1 MARLP
6 HRLSWLASVAF
17 AAVSLQSAAAQQD
30 GENLAPYQ
38 MLRSLQFV
46 QDTVVA
52 GDHSAGEMQRYLI
65 GSIDR
70 RLRSVDP
77 SVYSDPRNVDAALI
91 YAMSGGN
98 PSTLEYLVSRDV
110 AGNFDNRVSDI
121 LRKYLSGQGTLVAN
135 TLKAMVPEYRNERIG
150 PYLALV
156 AGNVAV
162 TNTPLEALE
171 LYDWARLT
179 APGTIVEEAA
189 LRRSVSIT
197 VEADLVDKGLAY
209 ARKYA
214 RRYVHSPYASQFADL
229 FVLLVVRHYGKEITA
244 PDVEGTLAF
253 MDADRQREVYLRI
266 ARQAAIAGKND
277 LARYASEQAT
287 GIKGGADDRNAEQL
301 ARLYGGMAD
310 IPSDKVGDA
319 MKAITDLPEA
329 NLSPADQALRAA
341 AQAIADAVVRP
352 PVAQNAAEKQTLSEN
367 QGGESPT
374 QDSGAT
380 IAPTQ
385 DAVSQIASSANDV
398 SGSGSASGAT
408 PAGSATKYD
417 ADFQT
422 YVDRGRSTLNA
433 IDDLLK
439 EEGTLQ

>member
-6 HRLSWLASVAF
+6 HRLSCLASVAF
-17 AAVSLQSAAAQQD
+17 AALSLQSASAQQD

-46 QDTVVA
+46 QDTVVT
-52 GDHSAGEMQRYLI
+52 GDHSAGEMQRYMI
-65 GSIDR
+65 GAIDK
-70 RLRSVDP
+70 RLRSVDA

-98 PSTLEYLVSRDV
+98 PATLEYLVSRDV
-110 AGNFDNRVSDI
+110 AGNFDNRVSDV
-121 LRKYLSGQGTLVAN
+121 LRKYLNGQGTLVAN

-162 TNTPLEALE
+162 TNTPLEALD

-189 LRRSVSIT
+189 LRRSVSIA

-229 FVLLVVRHYGKEITA
+229 FVVLVVRHYGKEITA
-244 PDVEGTLAF
+244 PDVEGTIAF

-266 ARQAAIAGKND
+266 ARQAAISGKND

-310 IPSDKVGDA
+310 IPSDKVTDA

-329 NLSPADQALRAA
+329 NLSPEDQALRAA
-341 AQAIADAVVRP
+341 AKAIADAVVRP
-352 PVAQNAAEKQTLSEN
+352 PVAAGSGPEIPNA
-367 QGGESPT
+367 ESLG
-374 QDSGAT
+374 QDTVANMAT
-380 IAPTQ
+380 TPDVA
-385 DAVSQIASSANDV
+385 SQAASSANDV
-398 SGSGSASGAT
+398 SGSGSAPGETAD
-408 PAGSATKYD
+408 GSATKYD

>member
-1 MARLP
+1 MPRLP
-6 HRLSWLASVAF
+6 HRLLCLASVAF
-17 AAVSLQSAAAQQD
+17 AALSLQSAVAQQPG
-30 GENLAPYQ
+30 GENLEPYQ

-46 QDTVVA
+46 QDTVVT
-52 GDHSAGEMQRYLI
+52 GDHSAGEMQRYMI
-65 GSIDR
+65 GAIDK
-70 RLRSVDP
+70 RLRAVDP
-77 SVYSDPRNVDAALI
+77 TAYSDPRNVDAALI

-98 PSTLEYLVSRDV
+98 PATLEYLVSRDV
-110 AGNFDNRVSDI
+110 SGNFDNRVSDV
-121 LRKYLSGQGTLVAN
+121 LRKYLGGQGTLIAN
-135 TLKAMVPEYRNERIG
+135 TLKAMVPEYKNERIG

-189 LRRSVSIT
+189 LRRSVSIA

-229 FVLLVVRHYGKEITA
+229 FVLLVVRHYGQEITA

-277 LARYASEQAT
+277 LARYASERAIGVQ
-287 GIKGGADDRNAEQL
+287 GGEDDRNAEQL

-319 MKAITDLPEA
+319 VKAMADMPETT
-329 NLSPADQALRAA
+329 LSPADQALRAA

-352 PVAQNAAEKQTLSEN
+352 PVAERAQSASPSSESL
-367 QGGESPT
+367 G
-374 QDSGAT
+374 QDTSAN
-380 IAPTQ
+380 IASTP
-385 DAVSQIASSANDV
+385 DSVSQTASSANDV
-398 SGSGSASGAT
+398 SGSGSAPGNTA
-408 PAGSATKYD
+408 AGSATKYD

-439 EEGTLQ
+439 EEGTLR

>member
-1 MARLP
+1 MTRFPL
-6 HRLSWLASVAF
+6 RILFLA
-17 AAVSLQSAAAQQD
+17 SAAAAALSVSPARSQED
-30 GENLAPYQ
+30 RENLAPYQ

-46 QDTVVA
+46 QDTVVT

-65 GSIDR
+65 GAIDA

-98 PSTLEYLVSRDV
+98 PATLEYLVSRDV
-110 AGNFDNRVSDI
+110 SGNFDSRVADV
-121 LRKYLSGQGTLVAN
+121 LRKYLKGQGVLVAN
-135 TLKAMVPEYRNERIG
+135 SLKLMVPEYRNQRIG

-162 TNTPLEALE
+162 TKTPVEALD

-189 LRRSVSIT
+189 LRRSVSIA
-197 VEADLVDKGLAY
+197 VEADMVDRGLAY

-229 FVLLVVRHYGKEITA
+229 FVLLVVRHYGKEIHEA
-244 PDVEGTLAF
+244 DIEGTIAF

-266 ARQAAIAGKND
+266 ARSSAIAGKND
-277 LARYASEQAT
+277 LARYASQRAQ
-287 GIKGGADDRNAEQL
+287 GIVGGAGDRNAEAL
-301 ARLYGGMAD
+301 ASLYGGMAN
-310 IPSDKVGDA
+310 IPSDKA
-319 MKAITDLPEA
+319 EAAAKAITDVPLDG
-329 NLSPADQALRAA
+329 LSPGDLALKAA
-341 AQAIADAVVRP
+341 AQAVADAVVRP
-352 PVAQNAAEKQTLSEN
+352 PSAESFGQDKIPNMTA
-367 QGGESPT
+367 T
-374 QDSGAT
+374 QDTDSM
-380 IAPTQ
+380 P
-385 DAVSQIASSANDV
+385 ASPANDV
-398 SGSGSASGAT
+398 SGLASAAGKT
-408 PAGSATKYD
+408 PDGSATKYD

>member
-6 HRLSWLASVAF
+6 HRLLCLASVAF
-17 AAVSLQSAAAQQD
+17 AAFSLQSASAQQE

-46 QDTVVA
+46 QDTVVT
-52 GDHSAGEMQRYLI
+52 GDHSAGEMQRYMI
-65 GSIDR
+65 GAIDR

-98 PSTLEYLVSRDV
+98 PATLEYLVSRDV

-121 LRKYLSGQGTLVAN
+121 LRKYLGGQGMLVAN
-135 TLKAMVPEYRNERIG
+135 TLKAMVPEYKNERIG

-189 LRRSVSIT
+189 LRRSVSIA

-244 PDVEGTLAF
+244 PDVEGTIAF

-310 IPSDKVGDA
+310 IPSDKVTDA

-341 AQAIADAVVRP
+341 AKAIADAVVRP
-352 PVAQNAAEKQTLSEN
+352 PVAATGTGAEIPNA
-367 QGGESPT
+367 ESLG
-374 QDSGAT
+374 QDTGANM
-380 IAPTQ
+380 APTP
-385 DAVSQIASSANDV
+385 DVASQAASSANDV
-398 SGSGSASGAT
+398 SGSGSAPGETAD
-408 PAGSATKYD
+408 GSATKYD

>member
-1 MARLP
+1 MARFP
-6 HRLSWLASVAF
+6 HRLLGLASAAF
-17 AAVSLQSAAAQQD
+17 AAVSLQGAAAQQE

-46 QDTVVA
+46 QDTVVT

-65 GSIDR
+65 GAIDK
-70 RLRSVDP
+70 RLRAVDP

-110 AGNFDNRVSDI
+110 AGNFDNRVADI
-121 LRKYLSGQGTLVAN
+121 LRKYLSGQGTMVVN

-162 TNTPLEALE
+162 AGTPLEALE
-171 LYDWARLT
+171 FYDWARLA

-189 LRRSVSIT
+189 LRRSVSIA
-197 VEADLVDKGLAY
+197 VEADLVDRGMGY

-229 FVLLVVRHYGKEITA
+229 FVLLVVRHYGKDVA
-244 PDVEGTLAF
+244 AADVEGTLAF
-253 MDADRQREVYLRI
+253 MDADRRREVYLRM

-277 LARYASEQAT
+277 LTRYASEQAT
-287 GIKGGADDRNAEQL
+287 GISGGADDRNAEQL

-310 IPSDKVGDA
+310 IPSEKVGDA
-319 MKAITDLPEA
+319 MKTIADLPMA
-329 NLSPADQALRAA
+329 TLSPADQALRAA

-352 PVAQNAAEKQTLSEN
+352 PVAQGAGSERLA
-367 QGGESPT
+367 
-374 QDSGAT
+374 QDTGAT
-380 IAPTQ
+380 VAPTR
-385 DAVSQIASSANDV
+385 DAVIDTASSANDV
-398 SGSGSASGAT
+398 RGSGSAPGQT
-408 PAGSATKYD
+408 AGDSAAKD
-417 ADFQT
+417 VSDFQT

-439 EEGTLQ
+439 EEGVLQ

>member
-6 HRLSWLASVAF
+6 HRLLCLASVAF
-17 AAVSLQSAAAQQD
+17 SAFSLQSASAQQE

-46 QDTVVA
+46 QDTVVT
-52 GDHSAGEMQRYLI
+52 GDHSAGEMQRYMI
-65 GSIDR
+65 GAIDR

-98 PSTLEYLVSRDV
+98 PATLEYLVSRDV

-121 LRKYLSGQGTLVAN
+121 LRKYLSGQGVLVAN

-189 LRRSVSIT
+189 LRRSVSIA

-244 PDVEGTLAF
+244 PDVEGTIAF

-310 IPSDKVGDA
+310 IPSDKVTDA

-341 AQAIADAVVRP
+341 AKAIADAVVRP
-352 PVAQNAAEKQTLSEN
+352 PVAAASAGAELPKA
-367 QGGESPT
+367 ESLG
-374 QDSGAT
+374 QDTGAN
-380 IAPTQ
+380 IAPTP
-385 DAVSQIASSANDV
+385 DVASQAASSANDV
-398 SGSGSASGAT
+398 SGSGSAPGETA
-408 PAGSATKYD
+408 AGSATKYD

>member
-6 HRLSWLASVAF
+6 HRLLCLASVAF
-17 AAVSLQSAAAQQD
+17 AAVSLQNASAQQPE

-46 QDTVVA
+46 QDTVVT
-52 GDHSAGEMQRYLI
+52 GDHSAGEMQRYMI
-65 GSIDR
+65 GAIDR

-98 PSTLEYLVSRDV
+98 PATLEYLVSRDV

-121 LRKYLSGQGTLVAN
+121 LRKYLGGQGTMVAN
-135 TLKAMVPEYRNERIG
+135 TLKAMVPEYKNERIG

-189 LRRSVSIT
+189 LRRSVSIA

-229 FVLLVVRHYGKEITA
+229 FVLLVVRHYGKEIMA

-253 MDADRQREVYLRI
+253 MDADRRREVYLRI
-266 ARQAAIAGKND
+266 ARQAAISGKND

-310 IPSDKVGDA
+310 IPSDKVTDA
-319 MKAITDLPEA
+319 MKAIADLPEDS
-329 NLSPADQALRAA
+329 LSPADQALRAA
-341 AQAIADAVVRP
+341 AKAIADAVVRP
-352 PVAQNAAEKQTLSEN
+352 PVAPGAGSESL
-367 QGGESPT
+367 G
-374 QDSGAT
+374 QDTSVS
-380 IAPTQ
+380 IAPSQ
-385 DAVSQIASSANDV
+385 DAASETASSANDV
-398 SGSGSASGAT
+398 SGSGSAPGET
-408 PAGSATKYD
+408 VAGSATKYD

>member
-6 HRLSWLASVAF
+6 HRLLWLASVAF
-17 AAVSLQSAAAQQD
+17 AAVSLQSASAQQE

-46 QDTVVA
+46 QDTVVT
-52 GDHSAGEMQRYLI
+52 GDHSAGEMQRYMI
-65 GSIDR
+65 GAIDK
-70 RLRSVDP
+70 RLRAVDP

-110 AGNFDNRVSDI
+110 AGNFDNRVSDV
-121 LRKYLSGQGTLVAN
+121 LRKYLGGQGMLVAN
-135 TLKAMVPEYRNERIG
+135 SLKAMVPEYRNERIG

-156 AGNVAV
+156 AGNVAI

-189 LRRSVSIT
+189 LRRSVSIA
-197 VEADLVDKGLAY
+197 VEADMVEKGLGY
-209 ARKYA
+209 SRKYA

-229 FVLLVVRHYGKEITA
+229 FVLLVVRHYGKEIA
-244 PDVEGTLAF
+244 AADIEGTLAF

-319 MKAITDLPEA
+319 MKAITDLPEET
-329 NLSPADQALRAA
+329 LSPADQALRAA

-352 PVAQNAAEKQTLSEN
+352 PVAANV
-367 QGGESPT
+367 GGESLEQDTGVNVVPT
-374 QDSGAT
+374 QDS
-380 IAPTQ
+380 
-385 DAVSQIASSANDV
+385 VSKAASSANEM
-398 SGSGSASGAT
+398 SGSGSAPGAT
-408 PAGSATKYD
+408 PAGNATKYD

-422 YVDRGRSTLNA
+422 YVDRGRSTLTA

>member
-1 MARLP
+1 MPRLP
-6 HRLSWLASVAF
+6 HRLLCLASAAF
-17 AAVSLQSAAAQQD
+17 AAVSLQSAGAQQQE

-46 QDTVVA
+46 QDTVVT
-52 GDHSAGEMQRYLI
+52 GDHSAGEMQRYMI
-65 GSIDR
+65 GAIDR

-121 LRKYLSGQGTLVAN
+121 LRKYLSGQGMLVAN
-135 TLKAMVPEYRNERIG
+135 TLKAMVPEYRNARIG

-189 LRRSVSIT
+189 LRRSVSIA

-229 FVLLVVRHYGKEITA
+229 FVLLVVRHYGKEIDA
-244 PDVEGTLAF
+244 PDVEGTIAF

-319 MKAITDLPEA
+319 MKAITDMPEA
-329 NLSPADQALRAA
+329 TLSPADQALRAA

-352 PVAQNAAEKQTLSEN
+352 PVA
-367 QGGESPT
+367 ESPT
-374 QDSGAT
+374 QDSGAN
-380 IAPTQ
+380 IVSTQ
-385 DAVSQIASSANDV
+385 DPVSETASSANDV
-398 SGSGSASGAT
+398 SGSGSADAT
-408 PAGSATKYD
+408 AVGNAAKYE
-417 ADFQT
+417 ADFKT

>member
-6 HRLSWLASVAF
+6 HRMMFLASAAF
-17 AAVSLQSAAAQQD
+17 AAISLQTAVAQQD
-30 GENLAPYQ
+30 TQNLEPYQ

-46 QDTVVA
+46 QDTVVT

-65 GSIDR
+65 GAIDQ
-70 RLRSVDP
+70 RLRTVDP
-77 SVYSDPRNVDAALI
+77 SVYSDPRNVDAALV

-98 PSTLEYLVSRDV
+98 PATLEYLVSRDV
-110 AGNFDNRVSDI
+110 AGNFDNRVTDV
-121 LRKYLSGQGTLVAN
+121 LRKYLGGKGMLVSQS
-135 TLKAMVPEYRNERIG
+135 LKAMVPEYRSQRIG
-150 PYLALV
+150 AYLALV

-162 TNTPLEALE
+162 TNAPLEALE
-171 LYDWARLT
+171 LYDWARFT

-189 LRRSVSIT
+189 LRRSVSIA

-229 FVLLVVRHYGKEITA
+229 FVLMVVRHYGKEITA
-244 PDVEGTLAF
+244 PDIEGTIAF

-266 ARQAAIAGKND
+266 ARRAAIAGKND
-277 LARYASEQAT
+277 LARYASQRAT
-287 GIKGGADDRNAEQL
+287 GIIGGADDRNAEAL
-301 ARLYGGMAD
+301 ASLYGGMAD
-310 IPSDKVGDA
+310 IPSDKVGTA
-319 MKAITDLPEA
+319 VKAITDLPRD
-329 NLSPADQALRAA
+329 NLTPGDQALRAA
-341 AQAIADAVVRP
+341 AQAVADAVVRP
-352 PVAQNAAEKQTLSEN
+352 PVAESLGQDTAANITA
-367 QGGESPT
+367 T
-374 QDSGAT
+374 QDSVPNPGS
-380 IAPTQ
+380 PL
-385 DAVSQIASSANDV
+385 NDV
-398 SGSGSASGAT
+398 SGLASAAGLT
-408 PAGSATKYD
+408 PEGSATKYD